1 MRVDYIPYQPT
12 GNEVQNKPVTPQRQE
27 STIALPVTP
36 VASAGRVMRDLPAS
50 TVDPS
55 QPLPGQK
62 AQRAYSTTAAM
73 GQPPVQTEGFEY
85 FA

>member
-12 GNEVQNKPVTPQRQE
+12 GNEVSKPVTPQQRQE

-36 VASAGRVMRDLPAS
+36 VASSGRVMRDLPAS
-50 TVDPS
+50 NVDPS

-62 AQRAYSTTAAM
+62 AQRAYQSTAAM
-73 GQPPVQTEGFEY
+73 GDAPVQTEGFDL

>member
-12 GNEVQNKPVTPQRQE
+12 GNEVANKPVTPQRQE
-27 STIALPVTP
+27 ATIALPVTP
-36 VASAGRVMRDLPAS
+36 VPAAGRVMRDMPVANA
-50 TVDPS
+50 DPS

-62 AQRAYSTTAAM
+62 AQRAYGATAAM
-73 GQPPVQTEGFEY
+73 GQEPVRTEGFDL